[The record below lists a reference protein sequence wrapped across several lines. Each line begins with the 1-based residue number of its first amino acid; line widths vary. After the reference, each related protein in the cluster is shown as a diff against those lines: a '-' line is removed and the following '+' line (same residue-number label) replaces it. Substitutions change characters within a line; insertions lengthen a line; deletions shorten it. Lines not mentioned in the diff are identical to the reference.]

1 MVSTETTIM
10 PFRVLAERIAETLSS
25 SETGENKEVLSA
37 RFNYVVSKYEGIL
50 KKICFSFSK
59 SGSDYEDLRQD
70 VLINIW
76 KGLSLFREESE
87 MSTWIYRVAFNTCV
101 STVRKNRIN
110 DSDKESLFSHF
121 DLASDDNT
129 EKRDNIEELHY
140 LISLLG
146 NEDKAIIL
154 MWLDEKKY
162 EEIAEVTGI
171 PRNTVA
177 TRIRRIKDKMVKMS
191 KNN

>member
-25 SETGENKEVLSA
+25 SETGENKEVLPA

-101 STVRKNRIN
+101 STVRKNRI
-110 DSDKESLFSHF
+110 SETDKESLFSHF

-162 EEIAEVTGI
+162 EEIADVTGI

>member
-1 MVSTETTIM
+1 M

-25 SETGENKEVLSA
+25 SETGENKEVLPA

-101 STVRKNRIN
+101 STVRKNRI
-110 DSDKESLFSHF
+110 SETDKESLFSHF

-162 EEIAEVTGI
+162 EEIADVTGI